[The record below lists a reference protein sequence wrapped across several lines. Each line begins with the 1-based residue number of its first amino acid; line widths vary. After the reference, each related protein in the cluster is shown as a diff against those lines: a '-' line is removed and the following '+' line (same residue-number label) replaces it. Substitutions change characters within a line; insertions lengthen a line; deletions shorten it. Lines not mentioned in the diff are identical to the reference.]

1 MTDLPA
7 ADSALFLRNL
17 YACGTACSRLAAQLL
32 LRVASSGESTLL
44 DMLLQIADE
53 VRKRERTQMRVCL
66 RSVLNLCSKCVSVLC
81 VCLW

>member
-53 VRKRERTQMRVCL
+53 VRKPSGHSCVECVRECA
-66 RSVLNLCSKCVSVLC
+66 
-81 VCLW
+81 